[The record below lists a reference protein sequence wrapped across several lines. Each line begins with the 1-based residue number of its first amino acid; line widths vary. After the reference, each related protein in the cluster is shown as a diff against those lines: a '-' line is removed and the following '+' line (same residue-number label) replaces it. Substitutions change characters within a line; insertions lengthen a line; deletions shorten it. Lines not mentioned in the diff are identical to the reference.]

1 MKVSNVEYPKTKRE
15 DIFETIH
22 GVKVRD
28 PYRWL
33 EDFNNDEVQTWLDGQ
48 HNLTKNVLHAIPN
61 RDIALKRMTEL
72 FSLGSISV
80 PTKHKESTF
89 FFRRETEKHSILYY
103 QNKEEKP
110 RVLINPNV
118 LSEKIPIALDWYYVS
133 PELKYL
139 AYGLSE
145 NGDEW
150 SLLHIKKIE
159 NGEILE
165 DKIPR
170 TRHSSLAWLPDESGF
185 YYTRFPL
192 PGSVPEGQEHY
203 NCQIYFH
210 KIGTNWKDDPVIFG
224 EGRSATNHYNIQIS
238 KDGKYLIIAVQKYT
252 KNDLYLLDLETMELE
267 DIITKQDCLS
277 MVKIVDDEFCILT
290 NRNAPRKAL
299 YKSTFDKPSFED
311 WELVIPESENIISQ
325 FLISK
330 EKVFILAM
338 KNAYDLIALYNHQGQ
353 YLKELDLPKYASIVG
368 LAKNQEKTKNVS
380 EFFIMVTSFLQP
392 GSIYSYNIL
401 KDEIALSDEI
411 KSPVDPKDY
420 TVKQVWYKSKDD
432 TKVSMFIVHKKSLKL
447 EGNNPTL
454 LCGYGG
460 FNIALKPPYIRE
472 SRFYWL
478 ERDGVIAIANL
489 RGGSE
494 YGEEWHKDGMLK
506 NKQNV
511 FDDFIY
517 AGQWLIE
524 NKYASNK
531 TLAIFGRSNGGL
543 LTGAAVTQRPD
554 LFSAVYIGVPLLDM
568 IRYQLFSIARYWIP
582 EYGSSEDPKQFEFI
596 YKYSPYHN
604 VKKGTDY
611 PATYLVAAASDS
623 RVDVNHAMKMT
634 GYMQWASSS
643 KEPIIL
649 FVERQAGHGAGKPI
663 DKVAEAEANKFT
675 FLGWKTGMKL

>member
-1 MKVSNVEYPKTKRE
+1 MEYPKTKRE
-15 DIFETIH
+15 DIIDTIH
-22 GVKVRD
+22 GEKVHD

-33 EDFNNDEVQTWLDGQ
+33 EDFDNNDVQKWLDEQ
-48 HNLTKNVLHAIPN
+48 HNLTKKVLQAIPN

-80 PTKHKESTF
+80 PIKHKDSTF
-89 FFRRETEKHSILYY
+89 FFRRETEKQAILYY
-103 QNKEEKP
+103 QDKEKKP
-110 RVLINPNV
+110 RVLINPNE
-118 LSEKIPIALDWYYVS
+118 LSEKNPVALDWYYVS
-133 PELKYL
+133 PETKYL
-139 AYGLSE
+139 VYGLSE

-150 SLLHIKKIE
+150 SLLQIKNIE
-159 NGEILE
+159 TGEILA

-185 YYTRFPL
+185 YYTRFPQI
-192 PGSVPEGQEHY
+192 GFVPEGQEHY
-203 NCQIYFH
+203 NCRIYYH
-210 KIGTNWKDDPVIFG
+210 KIGTDWKDDPVIFG
-224 EGRSATNHYNIQIS
+224 EGRAATNHYSIQIS
-238 KDGKYLIIAVQKYT
+238 KDAKYLIITVQKYT
-252 KNDLYLLDLETMELE
+252 KNDLYLLNLETMELE
-267 DIITKQDCLS
+267 EIIAKQDCLS
-277 MVKIVDDEFCILT
+277 MTKVIDDELWILT
-290 NRNAPRKAL
+290 NRNAPRKTL
-299 YKSTFDKPSFED
+299 YKTTFDKPSFED
-311 WELVIPESENIISQ
+311 WELVIPESGNVISQ
-325 FLISK
+325 FLVSK
-330 EKVFILAM
+330 EKIFLLSM
-338 KNAYDLIALYNHQGQ
+338 KNAYDHIVLYNHQGQ
-353 YLKELDLPKYASIVG
+353 YLKELEMPKYVSIDG

-380 EFFIMVTSFLQP
+380 EFFVKVTSFLQP

-401 KDEIALSDEI
+401 QDEITLYNEI
-411 KSPVDPKDY
+411 KPPVDPEEY

-447 EGNNPTL
+447 NSKNPTL

-460 FNIALKPPYIRE
+460 FNIALKPPYVRE
-472 SRFYWL
+472 SRFYWM
-478 ERDGVIAIANL
+478 ERGGVIAIANL

-494 YGEEWHKDGMLK
+494 YGEEWHKGGMLK

-604 VKKGTDY
+604 VKKGTEY

-634 GYMQWASSS
+634 GYMQWASAS
-643 KEPIIL
+643 KEPILL
-649 FVERQAGHGAGKPI
+649 FVERQAGHGIGKPI